1 MPSSVI
7 PLHRTPDMA
16 GSISAAAIVQ
26 PRLSDL
32 QARVL
37 AAICAAGRPITALEL
52 EEQYEFVPLAP
63 STVRKRVSEL
73 KALNIIIGVGMLEY
87 TDAMGRTSRAEGW
100 TLNPVPHLNG

>member
-1 MPSSVI
+1 MRGNVI
-7 PLHRTPDMA
+7 PLHRTPDMM
-16 GSISAAAIVQ
+16 GSLVASAAIR
-26 PRLSDL
+26 PKLSDL
-32 QARVL
+32 QTRVL
-37 AAICAAGRPITALEL
+37 AAICAAAKPITALEL
-52 EEQYEFVPLAP
+52 EEQYEFLPLAP